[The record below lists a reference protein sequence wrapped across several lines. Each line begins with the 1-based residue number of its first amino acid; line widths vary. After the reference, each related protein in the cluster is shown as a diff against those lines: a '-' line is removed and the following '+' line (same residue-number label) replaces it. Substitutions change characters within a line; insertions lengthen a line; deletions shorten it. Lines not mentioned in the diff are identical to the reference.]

1 MMKNIFDLEIQ
12 NSSLDGKITAGFER
26 LSQVF
31 RVLLWE
37 KAKSYDLSPIQ
48 IQLLIF
54 LRHHTENKATVSY
67 LAKEFNLT
75 KATIS
80 DTIKILEQK
89 GYIVKAINAKD
100 SRSYTIVL
108 TVKGLE
114 MVLLTEDFTNPLFDL
129 IRSIPENEKFILWK
143 NISSIVEQLH
153 KLQVINVQSTCH
165 NCGYFLQQN
174 GGNYCQ
180 LMNINLETNDI
191 KLDCGDHKPVR
202 L

>member
-1 MMKNIFDLEIQ
+1 MKNIFDLETQ
-12 NSSLDGKITAGFER
+12 NSSLDGKITTGFER

-37 KAKSYDLSPIQ
+37 KAKKYDLSPIQ

-54 LRHHTENKATVSY
+54 IKHHKKNKATVSY

-80 DTIKILEQK
+80 DTIKALEQK
-89 GYIVKAINAKD
+89 KYITKVVNASD
-100 SRSYTIVL
+100 SRSSTIEL
-108 TVKGLE
+108 TTKGLE
-114 MVLLTEDFTNPLFDL
+114 MIFVTEDFTDPLFDL
-129 IRSIPENEKFILWK
+129 VKIVPENEKSVLWK
-143 NISSIVEQLH
+143 NLSFVIEQLH

-165 NCGYFLQQN
+165 NCGYFVQQN
-174 GGNYCQ
+174 GNNYCR
-180 LMNINLETNDI
+180 LMDI
-191 KLDCGDHKPVR
+191 KLETKDIRLDCNDHKPVR